1 MSKLDDIA
9 KRWVNTKGL
18 AEDILDYAEENNV
31 PLIEDI
37 SSSYPIQLIILETIH
52 YNLSFSLMEAKFK
65 RMRKKEKNEDVD
77 SHKG

>member
-65 RMRKKEKNEDVD
+65 RMRKKEENEDLD
-77 SHKG
+77 FHKG